1 MPGTARRLLYVLLI
15 VASTAGL
22 AGTPHLTLDINTH
35 RAARSSDPTYLGK
48 LGNSI
53 YFIAHDVPG
62 ASHAALFKT
71 DGTDGGTTKVRDIGP
86 GGILPSYFLYR
97 PPYEKP
103 TLFIPAGTKAYF
115 LAWQTTTGQEVWVT
129 DGTEAGTRMV
139 ADVYPGPGGGPL
151 LLGLVGT
158 DLVFASNT
166 SDKTWQI
173 FRSDGTSAGTV
184 ALSNFPAS
192 SYGILNESVAVNGK
206 IYMSLDKMNICC
218 QPDLWVTDGTI
229 AGTHQIGASTSQ
241 YHVEP
246 SSFAV
251 FGNSILFTGGDPN
264 TGSNVLYKLDPTS
277 DTIQILAGAQ
287 FNSSYQ
293 SSIAV
298 INGFA
303 LFVGADSALWRTD
316 GTMAGTSKV
325 KDIGLTTLAGRLGSQ
340 DTQLLRVGDRA
351 IFQGDD
357 GVHGAY
363 IWSSDGTDQG
373 TVPLIP
379 AHAYPNLG
387 PQTMLGNVGTHGY
400 FAVNNSPSAGSGGWQ
415 LAVTDGT
422 LSGTHVLTD
431 VGSID
436 ITDFGINAIQGDDTL
451 TFIYT
456 FNNTGGITK
465 RLFSYAPQTNTL
477 TPLRDSPQIVN
488 NERPLLDGGH
498 LFFKSFDSVTG
509 VEPWISDGT
518 IAGTHMIQ
526 NVNPE
531 SLTDDSNPNS
541 FVDFGGELAFLANDG
556 INTLIWVSDGTA
568 AGTKQLPKVTPAKG
582 VNLPSPL
589 SVMNGSLYFFAF
601 DGSGSSQLMR
611 VSGPDGAAQALAPLT
626 PMHPP
631 AAYYNP
637 PCLDQRTAVMN
648 NNLYFAA
655 EHGAGYELFKT
666 DGTTTGTVAL
676 TNLTTNTFAFI
687 PCSLTSEG
695 NHVYFT
701 AYTANGLQLWATDG
715 TSAGTVQISNV
726 TGLLSAPT
734 PTPTVLNGQFY
745 FASYDSTNSSQLW
758 KTDGTAAGTLMTATF
773 PSENGNFTS
782 VWPIGVLSGKLL
794 LEALIGTSPPQLWI
808 SDGTQAGTT
817 PLDTPPL
824 SQIASV
830 TIIGSKAYFPI
841 QSTPTSSEPWVT
853 DGTQAGTFMLKDT
866 NPQQS
871 SNPLWFQDF
880 RGEAIFE
887 VLDANNG
894 SQLYRT
900 NGTTDGTIAIGPIG
914 AAPLPTLPTDRRP
927 HLASGQNFF
936 FSAVDSNAGVELLAL
951 TNDPPAAAAD
961 NATSDAGAAVTI
973 NVLGNDTD
981 SDGSLDPS
989 SVRITSNPAHG
1000 TVTINGDGSIIY
1012 TPTAGY
1018 TGQDTFAYAVAD
1030 NQGSVSAPAQVT
1042 VDVKATVTVT
1052 PPKGSSGGGGGAVGY
1067 LDIAALLTLIGLRTA
1082 HRRRPTAA
1090 SASSRWSRAR
1100 ELRDHP
1106 RRGSAPSSVR
1116 SPA

>member
-1 MPGTARRLLYVLLI
+1 MPGTARRLLYVLLL
-15 VASTAGL
+15 VAASAGL

-48 LGNSI
+48 LGNFI

-62 ASHAALFKT
+62 ASHAGLFKT
-71 DGTDGGTTKVRDIGP
+71 DGTDGGTTKVKDIGP

-158 DLVFASNT
+158 DLIFASNT

-173 FRSDGTSAGTV
+173 FRTDGTSAGTV
-184 ALSNFPAS
+184 ALSSFPAS
-192 SYGILNESVAVNGK
+192 SYGTLNESVAVNGK

-218 QPDLWVTDGTI
+218 QPDLWVTDGTT

-241 YHVEP
+241 YHAQP

-264 TGSNVLYKLDPTS
+264 TGGNVLYKLDPTT

-293 SSIAV
+293 SSISV
-298 INGFA
+298 MNGFA

-316 GTMAGTSKV
+316 GTIAGTSKV

-351 IFQGDD
+351 VFQADD

-363 IWSSDGTDQG
+363 IWSSDGTDPG

-387 PQTMLGNVGTHGY
+387 PQTMLGTVGTHGY
-400 FAVNNSPSAGSGGWQ
+400 FAVNNSPSAGSGNWQ

-422 LSGTHVLTD
+422 PSGTQVLTD

-456 FNNTGGITK
+456 LNNTGGFTK
-465 RLFSYAPQTNTL
+465 HLFAYTPQTNTL
-477 TPLRDSPQIVN
+477 TPLRDSPQIAD
-488 NERPLLDGGH
+488 NERPLLDGSH
-498 LFFKSFDSVTG
+498 FFFKSFDSVTG
-509 VEPWISDGT
+509 VEPWVSDGT
-518 IAGTHMIQ
+518 VAGTHMIQ

-541 FVDFGGELAFLANDG
+541 FVDFGGELAFLADDG
-556 INTLIWVSDGTA
+556 TNTLIWVSDGTA
-568 AGTKQLPKVTPAKG
+568 AGTKQLPKVNPANG

-601 DGSGSSQLMR
+601 DGSGSSQLMK

-626 PMHPP
+626 PMQPP
-631 AAYYNP
+631 TAYYNT

-655 EHGAGYELFKT
+655 GHAAGYELFKT
-666 DGTTTGTVAL
+666 DGTATGTVAL
-676 TNLTTNTFAFI
+676 TDLSTDTFAFA

-701 AYTANGLQLWATDG
+701 AYTATGLQLWATDG

-726 TGLLSAPT
+726 TGLLSGPT
-734 PTPTVLNGQFY
+734 PTPTVLNDQFY
-745 FASYDSTNSSQLW
+745 FASYDSTNSSHLW

-794 LEALIGTSPPQLWI
+794 LEALIGASPPQLWI

-841 QSTPTSSEPWVT
+841 QSTPTSSVPWVT
-853 DGTQAGTFMLKDT
+853 DGTQAGTFILKDT
-866 NPQQS
+866 NPQQT

-880 RGEAIFE
+880 RGETIFE
-887 VLDANNG
+887 VLDANTG

-900 NGTTDGTIAIGPIG
+900 NGTTNGTIAIGPIG
-914 AAPLPTLPTDRRP
+914 VAPRPTLPTDRRP

-936 FSAVDSNAGVELLAL
+936 LSAVDPDAGVELLAL
-951 TNDPPAAAAD
+951 TNDPPAPAAD

-989 SVRITSNPAHG
+989 SVRITSDPAHG
-1000 TVTINGDGSIIY
+1000 TVTINKDGSIIY
-1012 TPTAGY
+1012 TPAAGY
-1018 TGQDTFAYAVAD
+1018 TGQDMFAYAVAD

-1052 PPKGSSGGGGGAVGY
+1052 PPKASSGGGGGAVGY
-1067 LDIAALLTLIGLRTA
+1067 LDIAALLTLIGLRAA
-1082 HRRRPTAA
+1082 HRRRPQAA

-1100 ELRDHP
+1100 
-1106 RRGSAPSSVR
+1106 
-1116 SPA
+1116 